1 MSANCRLLIIMILL
15 FISSCK
21 KDTAK
26 VSQQTIL
33 LLQNKWTLI
42 SSSVVF
48 PTNTSLNST
57 YRGVSSDYYKFS
69 SNDSL
74 TIRQAGQVNLPTIPL
89 SINTKYFFI
98 DNNRIRYSLN
108 PNIEINIK
116 TLTSN
121 LLVLS
126 NSASSTVT
134 NAGVIVATYEGTKT
148 DSLRR

>member
-1 MSANCRLLIIMILL
+1 MKAKIKFLTVIIML

-26 VSQQTIL
+26 VSPQTIL

-48 PTNTSLNST
+48 PTNASLNST
-57 YRGVSSDYYKFS
+57 YSGVSTDYYQFS

-74 TIRQAGQVNLPTIPL
+74 AIRQAGQVNLPTIPL
-89 SINTKYFFI
+89 SINTKYSFM
-98 DNNRIRYSLN
+98 DNNRIAYSLS

-116 TLTSN
+116 TITNN
-121 LLVLS
+121 LLVLT
-126 NSASSTVT
+126 NSATSTVM
-134 NAGVIVATYEGTKT
+134 NSGVIVATYKGTKT